1 MTLNCLMLPPSLFRA
16 FPALRCTIYF
26 PSNKSHKNETS
37 IFFLILH
44 FLGKLISI
52 LHIPGEINFPNKT
65 RAFSSH
71 NTTAN
76 ADCDTNCHKVVL
88 TTFLNNVKI
97 ICTVRPVRKSNHK
110 KRMTAFLSAQGLNY
124 QMCWEIQF

>member
-1 MTLNCLMLPPSLFRA
+1 MKLPS
-16 FPALRCTIYF
+16 
-26 PSNKSHKNETS
+26 
-37 IFFLILH
+37 FFLILH

-52 LHIPGEINFPNKT
+52 LHILGEINFLNKM

-76 ADCDTNCHKVVL
+76 AGCDTNCHKVVL

-97 ICTVRPVRKSNHK
+97 ICIVRPVRKSNHK
-110 KRMTAFLSAQGLNY
+110 KENDSFPLCPGTQLSNVLRNTILKG
-124 QMCWEIQF
+124 